1 MLTDVSEVLTASM
14 IRAIIMLIII
24 VINRNANRLTNLVT
38 GTTILEMQNED
49 VYNNNSQVGYI
60 CE

>member
-24 VINRNANRLTNLVT
+24 VINRNANRLTNFVT
-38 GTTILEMQNED
+38 GTTIFEMQDED

-60 CE
+60 